1 MAKKNIKIYYFYALE
16 NVDKKDKIVDLTSIL
31 EGLND
36 MPANERILNDGEGNI
51 QLKKID
57 YDEDFKRWYLAFLR
71 NQIDAPFKTKLD
83 DDIETAETLED
94 DEFVGQECCV
104 IYDEKSK
111 ILSLQNN
118 RGSISFSGLR
128 QFLIKYTS
136 SKLVLSAITYKEK
149 YCEIS
154 EQDFINYKSI
164 IIGYTDISELIKIA
178 EKEDNTVIQSIGN
191 LANNISA
198 LNGKIELSV
207 GRSNNYLQKSKLK
220 TLVDFFKKNPK
231 CTKNL
236 KVKMLDV
243 DTIRMIDLLNNKVND
258 EITISI
264 TKDDPKTFTKIFN
277 AMDAA
282 FDSAISETFDK
293 CNIFVNC

>member
-57 YDEDFKRWYLAFLR
+57 YDEDSKRWYLAFLR